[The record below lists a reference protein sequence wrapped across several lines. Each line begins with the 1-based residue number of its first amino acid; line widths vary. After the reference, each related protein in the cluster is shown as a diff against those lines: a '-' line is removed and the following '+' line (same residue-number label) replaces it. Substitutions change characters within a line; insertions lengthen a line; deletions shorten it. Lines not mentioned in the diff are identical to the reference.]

1 MLGQSEINLHWLDN
15 PKLALQDDTIFFG
28 NDVIWRQMTAEL
40 SQKNLIIGD
49 TYMKFD
55 GCHDNVKNNGDVI
68 STSKFPQRVKVQ
80 QPKVLAP

>member
-1 MLGQSEINLHWLDN
+1 
-15 PKLALQDDTIFFG
+15 
-28 NDVIWRQMTAEL
+28 MTAEL

-68 STSKFPQRVKVQ
+68 STSKFPQRVKEQ
-80 QPKVLAP
+80 LPKVLAP